1 MSRRMNIRS
10 LRPDCGNCGTR
21 NLPHPRIACA
31 TPFQL
36 KLAGSCL
43 MEILDINRVETFL
56 QRNVS
61 TIRPVRVN
69 HDAVTDHKTT
79 TFLRRES
86 ECVNIVRRRVEVTV
100 KFGCEERLISRH
112 RKLVQAER
120 GTGRGVDAVMRCG
133 ETR

>member
-1 MSRRMNIRS
+1 MSRQMNIRS
-10 LRPDCGNCGTR
+10 LWPDCGNCRTR
-21 NLPHPRIACA
+21 NLLHPRIGCA

-43 MEILDINRVETFL
+43 MEILDTNRVETLL

-61 TIRPVRVN
+61 NIRPVRVN
-69 HDAVTDHKTT
+69 HDAITNHKTT
-79 TFLRRES
+79 TFLGRQS
-86 ECVNIVRRRVEVTV
+86 ECVNIVRRSVEVAV
-100 KFGCEERLISRH
+100 KFGCEERLIWRH

-120 GTGRGVDAVMRCG
+120 GTGCDAVMRCG